1 MSQEN
6 AHHSCKIQG
15 WSSNPEDSDH
25 HKCGES
31 DIEKTWFPGD
41 GICPPTSEF
50 LACCRAGYQF
60 WAHATSSPRPDD
72 GLLITRITRA
82 FVRML
87 ENVPRFLYHPPKN
100 VEVFGTS
107 GTRLTVQPSLRMRTT
122 EDMDCTQHYKWL
134 DVVQCL
140 GVPVPKFYEITTM
153 QQQEIFLTSA
163 PLKRGHLTSIILAWS
178 YILSCRWVEILQEA
192 GWNASIQHEEGLQ
205 IADSFWK
212 NLKLQKC
219 WARSSASLSAFEML
233 LGSCISEG
241 LEAELLTGLASVL
254 MLLSRNERPWLSPP
268 TSIPKTP
275 TTPASTR
282 SARSHALY
290 KLLGCLD
297 KAMYLSSTRAA
308 IESLIRS
315 AFFDSSV
322 PCDLLG
328 ASFSGIRGALSS
340 ADEFDPQRALHAITN
355 RRPHLS
361 PFPRLFATYLPA
373 CRPLDG
379 TMQSFLQVAYRSDE
393 PAELEAKLL
402 RAREFQIAYF
412 CQPSIPVPEIPAPPF
427 GETIL
432 NNVSREVETHM
443 AHEHMTR
450 SWQMYWTT
458 KSGAKKPATAQYV
471 LELKEARIEKDVA
484 DYISDEE
491 FPIKLREAA
500 DEISCG
506 ATRQI
511 FNWHREYDGGI
522 SLADGTMSPE
532 TVRCL
537 QAHPWISGPLID
549 SDKSI
554 QVGGENDHWDDNT
567 QRIPI
572 QKEVKGGVS
581 ISEYIL
587 EWHKEVERCQR
598 SEDARVSS

>member
-1 MSQEN
+1 MSQED
-6 AHHSCKIQG
+6 AHNSCKIQG

-25 HKCGES
+25 DQCGES
-31 DIEKTWFPGD
+31 DTEKTWFPGD

-50 LACCRAGYQF
+50 LACCRASYQL
-60 WAHATSSPRPDD
+60 WAHAASSPRPDD

-100 VEVFGTS
+100 VEVLGTS

-140 GVPVPKFYEITTM
+140 GVPVPKSYEMTTM
-153 QQQEIFLTSA
+153 QQQEISLTSA
-163 PLKRGHLTSIILAWS
+163 PLKRGHLTSIVLAWS

-192 GWNASIQHEEGLQ
+192 GWNASIQHEKGLQ

-275 TTPASTR
+275 TTPASTC

-290 KLLGCLD
+290 KLWGCLD

-328 ASFSGIRGALSS
+328 ASFSGIREALSS

-361 PFPRLFATYLPA
+361 PLWAAEICMDPDTLSYEVLDCLPPICLPA
-373 CRPLDG
+373 ALWTG

-393 PAELEAKLL
+393 PADLEAKLL

-412 CQPSIPVPEIPAPPF
+412 CQPSIPVPETPAPPF

-471 LELKEARIEKDVA
+471 LELVEARMEKDVA
-484 DYISDEE
+484 DYNFDEE
-491 FPIKLREAA
+491 
-500 DEISCG
+500 
-506 ATRQI
+506 
-511 FNWHREYDGGI
+511 
-522 SLADGTMSPE
+522 
-532 TVRCL
+532 
-537 QAHPWISGPLID
+537 
-549 SDKSI
+549 
-554 QVGGENDHWDDNT
+554 
-567 QRIPI
+567 
-572 QKEVKGGVS
+572 
-581 ISEYIL
+581 
-587 EWHKEVERCQR
+587 
-598 SEDARVSS
+598 